1 MTRASA
7 PMTAHENP
15 VRRHMRLLRELVQIR
30 GVVRNWLR
38 VSIAAYLYKTLP
50 LPERD
55 LTVRTREGCT
65 LRVRL
70 TRNVGGL
77 YPVLD
82 VFAKRAYECEWE
94 IEENPV
100 VLDVGGHVGAF
111 LVWLAAQHHGLTGV
125 TYEPD
130 PAAFSYLREN
140 LAANG
145 LAHVEARLEA
155 VGDRSVDARLYRPL
169 PGGGASSLY
178 ASNSERGGDSIP
190 TSVVSF
196 DDAVARFRREI
207 SLLKLDCE
215 GAEYD
220 IVLRSDASTFQ
231 RIRRIV
237 IEYHPVEAADPNALV
252 ARLNELGFTCVK
264 RSARSQVEGSL
275 WFAR

>member
-1 MTRASA
+1 
-7 PMTAHENP
+7 
-15 VRRHMRLLRELVQIR
+15 
-30 GVVRNWLR
+30 VRNWRR
-38 VSIAAYLYKTLP
+38 VSIAAFLYKTLP

-55 LTVRTREGCT
+55 LTVETREGCK

-70 TRNVGGL
+70 TRNVGAL

-82 VFAKRAYECEWE
+82 VFALRAYECEWE
-94 IEENPV
+94 IEENPAV
-100 VLDVGGHVGAF
+100 VDVGGHVGAF
-111 LVWLAAQHHGLTGV
+111 LVWLAAQHDGLTGV
-125 TYEPD
+125 AYEPD

-140 LAANG
+140 LDANG

-155 VGDRSVDARLYRPL
+155 VGHESMDARLYRPL
-169 PGGGASSLY
+169 PGGGTSSLY
-178 ASNSERGGDSIP
+178 AMDSERLGDSIP

-196 DDAVARFRREI
+196 DAAASRFQREI

-220 IVLRSDASTFQ
+220 IVLRGDAASLQ

-237 IEYHPVEAADPNALV
+237 IEYHPVEGADPDSLV
-252 ARLNELGFTCVK
+252 ARLTELGFTCVK
-264 RSARSQVEGSL
+264 RSARSQDEGTL